1 VLELAKEDFAMQP
14 IKVGVIGA
22 GYWGPNLTRNFSEI
36 PEADLKMVCDLRQ
49 ERLDHIRSRYPE
61 LYTSRDYREMLNSDI
76 EAVVI
81 ATPVST
87 HYRLAMEFLKAGKH
101 VLVEKPLACN
111 SAEALDMV
119 TTARDMKKV
128 LMTDHTFVYNPAVVA
143 LKEIIASGEIGRVYY
158 INGTRVNLG
167 LYQPDI
173 NVVWDLAPHDISI
186 LLYILGVEPT
196 SASARGGM
204 YVKPGVYD
212 VAYLTVYFPNDVM
225 ADLRVSWLDP
235 CKIRQITIVGSK
247 KMIVYDDIEPV
258 EKVKIYDK
266 GVDVQPYTDTFEE
279 FHLAYRYG
287 EAVPYPLN
295 WQEPLRAGCLHF
307 LECIRRGSP
316 SRSDGAEG
324 LKVIQIIEAAQRS
337 LLNGGT
343 REEVLWDSIQT
354 INA

>member
-1 VLELAKEDFAMQP
+1 MRP
-14 IKVGVIGA
+14 IRVGVLGS
-22 GYWGPNLTRNFSEI
+22 GYWGPNLIRNFYEI
-36 PEADLKMVCDLRQ
+36 PEANLKVVCDLRQ
-49 ERLDHIRSRYPE
+49 ERLDHIRDRYPE
-61 LYTSRDYREMLNSDI
+61 ISTTRDYQELLDSDI
-76 EAVVI
+76 DAVVI

-87 HYRLAMEFLKAGKH
+87 HYRFAMECLKKGKH
-101 VLVEKPLACN
+101 VLVEKPLTSN
-111 SAEALDMV
+111 SVEAHSLV
-119 TTARDMKKV
+119 TTAREMEKV
-128 LMTDHTFVYNPAVVA
+128 LMTGHTFVYNPAVIA

-167 LYQPDI
+167 LYQPDV
-173 NVVWDLAPHDISI
+173 NVIWDLAPHDVSI
-186 LLYILGVEPT
+186 LLYILGIKPT

-212 VAYLTVYFPNDVM
+212 VAYLTLHYPDSVL

-258 EKVKIYDK
+258 DKVKIYDK
-266 GVDVQPYTDTFEE
+266 GVDVLPYTDTYEE

-287 EAVPYPLN
+287 DAVPYPLN
-295 WQEPLRAGCLHF
+295 WQEPLKAECLHF
-307 LECIRRGSP
+307 LECIDQGTP

-337 LLNGGT
+337 LLNSGT
-343 REEVLWDSIQT
+343 REEVQWESIQT

>member
-1 VLELAKEDFAMQP
+1 MEPVQ
-14 IKVGVIGA
+14 VGVIGA
-22 GYWGPNLTRNFSEI
+22 GYWGPNLIRNFYEM
-36 PEADLKMVCDLRQ
+36 PEADLKMVCDLRR
-49 ERLDHIRSRYPE
+49 ERLDHIRGRYPG
-61 LYTSRDYREMLNSDI
+61 LYTSLDYREMLNSDI

-87 HYRLAMEFLKAGKH
+87 HYRLAMECLQAGKH
-101 VLVEKPLACN
+101 VMIEKPLASS
-111 SAEALDMV
+111 SAEALSML
-119 TTARDMKKV
+119 TAAREVNKV
-128 LMTDHTFVYNPAVVA
+128 LMTGHTFVYNPAVVA

-167 LYQPDI
+167 LYQPDV
-173 NVVWDLAPHDISI
+173 NVIWDLAPHDVSI
-186 LLYILGVEPT
+186 LLYILGVDPI

-204 YVKPGVYD
+204 YVKSGVYD
-212 VAYLTVYFPNDVM
+212 VAYLTVLFPDDVM

-258 EKVKIYDK
+258 DKVKIYDK
-266 GVDVQPYTDTFEE
+266 GVDVLPYTDTYEE

-295 WQEPLRAGCLHF
+295 WQEPLRAECLHF
-307 LECIRRGSP
+307 LECIEKGTP
-316 SRSDGAEG
+316 SRSSAVEG
-324 LKVIQIIEAAQRS
+324 LKVIQVIEAAQRS
-337 LLNGGT
+337 LLNNGT
-343 REEVLWDSIQT
+343 SEEIIWESIPT

>member
-1 VLELAKEDFAMQP
+1 MKP
-14 IKVGVIGA
+14 IQVGVIGA
-22 GYWGPNLTRNFSEI
+22 GYWGPNLIRNLYEI
-36 PEADLKMVCDLRQ
+36 PEADLKIVCDLRQ
-49 ERLDHIRSRYPE
+49 ERLDHIQSRYPGI
-61 LYTSRDYREMLNSDI
+61 YTSRDYREILNSDI

-81 ATPVST
+81 STPVST
-87 HYRLAMEFLKAGKH
+87 HYRLAMECLRAGKH
-101 VLVEKPLACN
+101 VLVEKPLAGN
-111 SAEALDMV
+111 SANALEMV
-119 TTARDMKKV
+119 TTARDLKKV
-128 LMTDHTFVYNPAVVA
+128 LMTGHTFVYNPAVMA

-167 LYQPDI
+167 LYQPDV
-173 NVVWDLAPHDISI
+173 NVIWDLAPHDISI
-186 LLYILGVEPT
+186 LLYILGVKPVT
-196 SASARGGM
+196 ASARGGM
-204 YVKPGVYD
+204 YVKPGVFD
-212 VAYLTVYFPNDVM
+212 VAYLTLQFPDAVM

-266 GVDVQPYTDTFEE
+266 GVDVLPYTDTYEE

-295 WQEPLRAGCLHF
+295 WQEPLRAECSHF
-307 LECIRRGSP
+307 LECIQQGSP
-316 SRSDGAEG
+316 SRSDGLEG

-337 LLNGGT
+337 LLNGGNL
-343 REEVLWDSIQT
+343 EEVIWESIQI

>member
-1 VLELAKEDFAMQP
+1 MKP
-14 IKVGVIGA
+14 IQVGVIGS
-22 GYWGPNLTRNFSEI
+22 GYWGPNLIRNFYEI
-36 PEADLKMVCDLRQ
+36 PEADLKMVCDLSQ
-49 ERLDHIRSRYPE
+49 ERLDHIRGRYPE
-61 LYTSRDYREMLNSDI
+61 IYTSRDYREMLNSDI

-87 HYRLAMEFLKAGKH
+87 HYRLALECLRAGKH
-101 VLVEKPLACN
+101 VMVEKPLTNN
-111 SAEALDMV
+111 SAEAYSMV
-119 TTARDMKKV
+119 TTARDSKKV
-128 LMTDHTFVYNPAVVA
+128 LMTGHTFVYNPAVIA

-167 LYQPDI
+167 LYQPDV
-173 NVVWDLAPHDISI
+173 NVIWDLAPHDISI
-186 LLYILGVEPT
+186 LLYILGVEPVA
-196 SASARGGM
+196 ASARGGT

-212 VAYLTVYFPNDVM
+212 VAYLTVHFPDGVL

-266 GVDVQPYTDTFEE
+266 GVDVQPYTDTYEE

-295 WQEPLRAGCLHF
+295 WQEPLRGECLHF
-307 LECIRRGSP
+307 LECIEQGVP
-316 SRSDGAEG
+316 SRSSGVEG
-324 LKVIQIIEAAQRS
+324 LKVIQVIEAAQRS
-337 LLNGGT
+337 LLNSGT
-343 REEVLWDSIQT
+343 REEITWESIQT
-354 INA
+354 TNA